1 MINIQMEESI
11 CCVVSYL
18 LFLNDVSLI
27 LLVFILP
34 APGLAVGA
42 VPGYHSQGLVGEV
55 HHDLPVDQHYHGQHK
70 QAVGDEDGAQDGGY
84 IAFPDV

>member
-42 VPGYHSQGLVGEV
+42 VPGYHSEGVVGGV
-55 HHDLPVDQHYHGQHK
+55 HHVLPVDQHYHRQYK
-70 QAVGDEDGAQDGGY
+70 QAIGNEDRAQD
-84 IAFPDV
+84 

>member
-27 LLVFILP
+27 LLVFVIP

-42 VPGYHSQGLVGEV
+42 VPGYHSEGVVGQTVKKRPLGIRIE
-55 HHDLPVDQHYHGQHK
+55 HRTKDKLPSLIVVQR
-70 QAVGDEDGAQDGGY
+70 
-84 IAFPDV
+84 